1 VIRFLERYYSI
12 ALVLLPPAPL
22 WVMSASGDPGALRD
36 ASIWTAVLV
45 ACWLLITKRR
55 GFQIRGTWRAPT
67 QAEANLY
74 RRLLLGVLLI
84 DVGSQALL
92 FRADR
97 PYQVEVFKNFGLH
110 SVYHQSEFEL
120 FHVVLFLY
128 FLYLFFLG
136 ALFFRFSNKH
146 LDRVW
151 LVSGTVAF
159 GGAIA
164 LFGSRLLYG
173 GAYNSFYLAGPLMW
187 ICPPC
192 ASQHFRSYAWTP
204 ADFFVHAAILP
215 LIVLIVSY
223 IVPATQRSVTSK

>member
-1 VIRFLERYYSI
+1 MIRFLERYYSI
-12 ALVLLPPAPL
+12 ALVLLLPAPL

-36 ASIWTAVLV
+36 AGIWTAVLV

>member
-1 VIRFLERYYSI
+1 MIRFLERYYSM
-12 ALVLLPPAPL
+12 ALVLLLPAPL
-22 WVMSASGDPGALRD
+22 WVGAATGDPGALRD
-36 ASIWTAVLV
+36 ASIWTAVLF

-55 GFQIRGTWRAPT
+55 GFQIRGNWRQPT
-67 QAEANLY
+67 TAEAKLY
-74 RRLLLGVLLI
+74 RRLLLCVVLI
-84 DVGSQALL
+84 DVASQALL
-92 FRADR
+92 FSADR
-97 PYQVEVFKNFGLH
+97 PEKVELFKNFGLH
-110 SVYHQSEFEL
+110 SVYHQSDFEF

-151 LVSGTVAF
+151 LVSGTFAL

-164 LFGSRLLYG
+164 LFGSRLLFG
-173 GAYNSFYLAGPLMW
+173 GAFNSFYFAGPLMW

-192 ASQHFRSYAWTP
+192 ASPHFRSYAWTP
-204 ADFFVHAAILP
+204 ADFFVHAAFLP

-223 IVPATQRSVTSK
+223 IVPATERSVTSK